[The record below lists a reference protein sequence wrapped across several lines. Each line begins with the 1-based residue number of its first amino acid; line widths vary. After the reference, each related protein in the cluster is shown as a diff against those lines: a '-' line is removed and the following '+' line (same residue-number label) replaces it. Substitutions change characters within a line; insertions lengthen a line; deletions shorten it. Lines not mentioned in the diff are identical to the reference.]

1 MITKPNNWD
10 DVRAYSGSRQK
21 LPAGAYVCDIIQAV
35 VQNNNSGQ
43 QLCVLLDINSGEWA
57 GYYAEDFG
65 NNQRED
71 KKWKGVLRL
80 WLPVNDGSDKDEFSK
95 SILKG
100 FITAVEESNL
110 GYTWN
115 WDERTLAKKEIGVL
129 FRNEE
134 WEWNGKSGWT
144 AKPFRAISVDSVED
158 GNFTIPKDKPLKN
171 KSTST
176 DSFGGFPTGFS
187 AESSYNTVPGA
198 APGYADSFSMM
209 DEDDSQLPF

>member
-1 MITKPNNWD
+1 MINRPNNWD

-35 VQNNNSGQ
+35 VQSNNYGQ
-43 QLCVLLDINSGEWA
+43 QLCVLVDINSGEWA
-57 GYYAEDFG
+57 GYYAENFD
-65 NNQRED
+65 NNQREN

-80 WLPVNDGSDKDEFSK
+80 WLPVNDGSDKDEFTK

-100 FITAVEESNL
+100 FITAVEESNR

-115 WDERTLAKKEIGVL
+115 WDERTLVKKEIGVL

-144 AKPFRAISVDSVED
+144 AKPFRAISVDSVAD
-158 GNFTIPKDKPLKN
+158 GNFTVPKDKPLKN
-171 KSTST
+171 KVEPAPTYPAPDYSSPAP
-176 DSFGGFPTGFS
+176 SFGGY
-187 AESSYNTVPGA
+187 E
-198 APGYADSFSMM
+198 APGSSDFVML
-209 DEDDSQLPF
+209 EDDDAQLPF

>member
-35 VQNNNSGQ
+35 VQSNNYGQ

-100 FITAVEESNL
+100 FITAVEESNR
-110 GYTWN
+110 GYAWN

-171 KSTST
+171 KTTST
-176 DSFGGFPTGFS
+176 DFFGGFSNGYS
-187 AESSYNTVPGA
+187 AESSYSNTPNPT
-198 APGYADSFSMM
+198 PGYDDFSMM
-209 DEDDSQLPF
+209 QEDDARLPF

>member
-35 VQNNNSGQ
+35 VQSNNYGQ

-65 NNQRED
+65 SNQRED

-100 FITAVEESNL
+100 FITAVEESNR

-115 WDERTLAKKEIGVL
+115 WDERTLAKKEIGIL

-158 GNFTIPKDKPLKN
+158 GNFTIPNDKPLKN
-171 KSTST
+171 KATST
-176 DSFGGFPTGFS
+176 DSFGGFSNGYS
-187 AESSYNTVPGA
+187 AESGYSNTPTPT
-198 APGYADSFSMM
+198 PGYDDFSMM
-209 DEDDSQLPF
+209 QGDDSQLPF